1 MSGPPSG
8 KYWIRL
14 ALGSE
19 PSIGVDAGPA
29 PVKRV
34 ITEGINNIVS
44 PMVFVQSQRHLYR
57 PFNSQSSFFI

>member
-44 PMVFVQSQRHLYR
+44 PMVFV
-57 PFNSQSSFFI
+57 